1 MPSIAAPRE
10 DRSGFGLLTM
20 CLGVGFFT
28 CIDTSAKWLIL
39 AGLPALQVVFCR
51 YATHFL
57 LSLVLYLPGE
67 GAGVFRSVRWPVQAL
82 RSLALLGSTMLNFQA
97 LSYLPLTVTTS
108 IMFAGPIVVTLL
120 SMPMLGEKIGL
131 RRLLAVLT
139 GFAGVLVVVQP
150 WGAEFSPAMFL
161 SLGALSCASLYFV
174 LTRMLAGQETT
185 ATSQIWSSGL
195 ATLCIAPFALGNWV
209 WPDTTLNM
217 VVLGLIGIF
226 GGIGHILATVAHR
239 FADASVLAP
248 VVYLQM
254 VFASIASIVVFAA
267 YPGIWTIIGA
277 LIIMSSGIYIWRRET
292 LASAERR
299 RLSVAP
305 R

>member
-1 MPSIAAPRE
+1 MPTIAAPRE
-10 DRSGFGLLTM
+10 DRSGLGLLMM
-20 CLGVGFFT
+20 CLGVTFFT

-57 LSLVLYLPGE
+57 LSLVLYLPSE
-67 GAGVFRSVRWPVQAL
+67 GMGAFRSVRWPVQAL
-82 RSLALLGSTMLNFQA
+82 RSLALLGSTMLNFLA

-120 SMPMLGEKIGL
+120 SIPVLGEKVGI
-131 RRLLAVLT
+131 RRLLAVLS
-139 GFAGVLVVVQP
+139 GFVGVLVVVQP
-150 WGAEFSPAMFL
+150 WGAEFNPAMFL
-161 SLGALSCASLYFV
+161 SLGALTCASMYFV
-174 LTRMLAGQETT
+174 LTRMLAGRETT
-185 ATSQIWSSGL
+185 ATSQLWSSGL

-209 WPDTTLNM
+209 WPETTLN
-217 VVLGLIGIF
+217 VIVLCVIGIF
-226 GGIGHILATVAHR
+226 GGVGHILATVAHR

-254 VFASIASIVVFAA
+254 IFATIASIVVFAS
-267 YPGIWTIIGA
+267 YPGLWTITGA

-292 LASAERR
+292 IASAERR